1 MPEGD
6 SIRWLADKLRR
17 AVRGKAVRAFEART
31 VAGEPDLI
39 GRAIVE
45 VDTHGKNLFVRFDDG
60 RALHVH
66 LRMTGRVRIE
76 APAVVHAREALRG
89 RRRRDLRLEVDG
101 AIVTGTAIPVL
112 RLVTASAMRR
122 TIAALGPDLLAPEL
136 DESDATSRLRALGAR
151 PIGEA
156 LMLQRAVSG
165 IGNVYKSEVLFLERV
180 HPAARV
186 RDLDDATLARLLG
199 RARELM
205 QANVRA
211 GRRRTRGARGAPGG
225 KSAGGALAGP
235 SLWVYGRAGQPCLA
249 CRGPIAVVRQG
260 ASPGRS
266 TYFCPRC
273 QLQSP
278 MGCPAPTASSKRSAR
293 SSPGSPSG
301 RSARARSSG
310 PSTSRSR

>member
-6 SIRWLADKLRR
+6 SIRRLADELRR
-17 AVRGKAVRAFEART
+17 AVRGRLVRAFEART
-31 VAGEPDLI
+31 VAGEPDLV

-45 VDTHGKNLFVRFDDG
+45 IDTHGKNLFVRFDDG

-76 APAVVHAREALRG
+76 APAVVRARESLRG

-101 AIVTGTAIPVL
+101 AIVTGSAIPVL

-122 TIAALGPDLLAPEL
+122 TIAELGPDLLAPEL
-136 DESDATSRLRALGAR
+136 DESDATSRLRALAAR

-156 LMLQRAVSG
+156 LMLQRAVAG

-211 GRRRTRGARGAPGG
+211 GRRRTRGARGAR
-225 KSAGGALAGP
+225 SAGGALAGP

-249 CRGPIAVVRQG
+249 CRAPIAVVRQG

-278 MGCPAPTASSKRSAR
+278 VGCPAPTASSKRSAR